1 MNSMKSKLN
10 LVLLNK
16 PLRVLKHCSTRWL
29 SLERCLKRLLEQWPA
44 LHCYFDRTAE
54 SEPDN
59 DRVQRVAKQLK
70 DAEVKLYCNFVVYA
84 LKPLNVFSKAFQ
96 THASRI
102 GTLQADVRRLFS
114 SFIANFVDPDVI
126 RSTEDIITIDYSD
139 SSNQLSNDELG
150 IGTSTRLLLCGDLE
164 DLVGTAVERHFF
176 RNVRLFYE
184 TRSCYAWV
192 WIVHRL
198 SN

>member
-1 MNSMKSKLN
+1 MWFYSVN
-10 LVLLNK
+10 LL
-16 PLRVLKHCSTRWL
+16 PCHT
-29 SLERCLKRLLEQWPA
+29 
-44 LHCYFDRTAE
+44 T
-54 SEPDN
+54 
-59 DRVQRVAKQLK
+59 
-70 DAEVKLYCNFVVYA
+70 

-164 DLVGTAVERHFF
+164 DWWVLQLRGVF
-176 RNVRLFYE
+176 LE
-184 TRSCYAWV
+184 TYAYSMKQ
-192 WIVHRL
+192 VHQK
-198 SN
+198 